1 MNNSIEVNVLS
12 LVVTQTMKVLIAVIA
27 GKITPPN

>member
-1 MNNSIEVNVLS
+1 MNNSIEVNMLS

-27 GKITPPN
+27 VKITPPN